1 MKNKTYCLVVA
12 VLLSL
17 ACHAQDFKAIRN
29 RLEAVADSSLAVRR
43 SVMPTLR
50 KHGADSPQ
58 MDSLNTRIMAYD
70 EAGLAEVRQILDK
83 YGWLGVSQVG
93 EKANGALFLTIQ
105 HAQDNKLREQYF
117 PLLEE
122 SAKKGSRG
130 WRTWQQ

>member
-1 MKNKTYCLVVA
+1 
-12 VLLSL
+12 
-17 ACHAQDFKAIRN
+17 
-29 RLEAVADSSLAVRR
+29 
-43 SVMPTLR
+43 MPTLR